1 MSEIGQ
7 NLDIDTIGSAATVQ
21 AVVGGVKQ
29 KKPPGRPRKHV
40 KPEEPILLGKQ
51 AAPIDL
57 GNCVEFEYSYTKLF
71 KQLNTYFKDTNAAE
85 IALIFGE
92 NTVEITSVNDGNII
106 SSSCV
111 IDCDYAIRYYC
122 ESYPI
127 KVNIKKLDFAVNFS
141 CTSVSVVSIKILY
154 RRMLMNVQLDLE
166 FKLDSLEAVKRGTL
180 LIIEPEKTEGAPVC
194 TLTKDD
200 ARYMIQLESKP
211 FKQNFSNPAKSGFIT
226 FQKVFGES
234 LKLIYSSKKKQ
245 ISNFAIGDNK
255 NNHIDRMSDGEVIV
269 CCLNM
274 AFIKPIINVLFAN
287 YITIYMISDT
297 VLIIEYD
304 DTHSADKKDVISHSH
319 HTFHIVKRDESSS
332 YTENDN
338 VLSI

>member
-1 MSEIGQ
+1 MVDNSQHIDIDALSAALGQ
-7 NLDIDTIGSAATVQ
+7 NCE
-21 AVVGGVKQ
+21 VKV

-40 KPEEPILLGKQ
+40 KPEEPVLLGKQ
-51 AAPIDL
+51 DSPIDTE
-57 GNCVEFEYSYTKLF
+57 NCVEFEYSYTKLF

-85 IALIFGE
+85 IAIIFGE
-92 NTVEITSVNDGNII
+92 KTVEITSVSDGNDIR
-106 SSSCV
+106 SSCV

-122 ESYPI
+122 EAYPV
-127 KVNIKKLDFAVNFS
+127 KVTIKKSDFAVNFS

-154 RRMLMNVQLDLE
+154 KRMLMNMHLDLE

-180 LIIEPEKTEGAPVC
+180 LIVEPEKTDGAAAC

-200 ARYMIQLESKP
+200 ARYMIQLEAKP

-245 ISNFAIGDNK
+245 ISCFAIGDSK
-255 NNHIDRMSDGEVIV
+255 NTHIDRMSDGEVIV

-274 AFIKPIINVLFAN
+274 IYVKPIINVLFAN

-304 DTHSADKKDVISHSH
+304 DTHAEKKDIISHSH
-319 HTFHIVKRDESSS
+319 HTFHIVKRDQSSS
-332 YTENDN
+332 YAESDS
-338 VLSI
+338 VMSI